1 VEKPEDGGQ
10 DAGVVTVGIVA
21 NPASGRDVRRLTT
34 GASVFD
40 NAEKG
45 SMVHRLLAGLGAA
58 GVDRALLMP
67 AGDGLLDSL
76 RRHLRGR
83 TGRLARQR
91 LPELEILDLPLRG
104 DARDTAAAVAEMCR
118 QGASALVVL
127 GGDGTA
133 RIVAEHCGDVPISA
147 LSTGTNNAFPEMRE
161 ATVVGLAVGML
172 AAGRLDGAACTRTHK
187 TLAVTVDGEA
197 TASALVDVAA
207 VSDPFIGARALW
219 RPEAITDVVVAFA
232 DPGVVGLAGLAGQV
246 APVARDAPYGLHLR
260 LAEPS
265 RADRV
270 VTAALGPG
278 LVVAVGVAAVARLQP
293 GDEVSFDPAHA
304 SVALDGERELEVHP
318 AQCVA
323 VRLGAANLRTV
334 DVDAVMREAAA
345 RGLLTEEAGE

>member
-1 VEKPEDGGQ
+1 
-10 DAGVVTVGIVA
+10 
-21 NPASGRDVRRLTT
+21 
-34 GASVFD
+34 VFD

-45 SMVHRLLAGLGAA
+45 SMVHRLLGGLGAA

-91 LPELEILDLPLRG
+91 LPELEVLDLPLRG
-104 DARDTAAAVAEMCR
+104 DARDTAAAVVEMRR
-118 QGASALVVL
+118 QGVGALVVL

-133 RIVAEHCGDVPISA
+133 RVVAEHCGDVPISA

-187 TLAVTVDGEA
+187 ALAVSVDGEV

-246 APVARDAPYGLHLR
+246 EPVARDAPYGLHLR
-260 LAEPS
+260 LTDPS
-265 RADRV
+265 HADRV

-278 LVVAVGVAAVARLQP
+278 LVVAVGVAAVVRLQP
-293 GDEVSFDPAHA
+293 GDEVAFDPAHA

-318 AQCVA
+318 DQRVA
-323 VRLGAANLRTV
+323 VRLGATNLRTV